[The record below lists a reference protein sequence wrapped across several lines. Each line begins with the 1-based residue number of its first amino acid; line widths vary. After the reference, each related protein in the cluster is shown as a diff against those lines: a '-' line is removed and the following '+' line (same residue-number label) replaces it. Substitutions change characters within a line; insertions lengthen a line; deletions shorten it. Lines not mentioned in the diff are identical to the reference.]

1 MGGGASKTVRSQAEP
16 GNEIQSPG
24 SDQKLIDMSNF
35 NRNGEVNNVSTGWNR
50 CKRIAARLYGQ
61 AIWMLVPLT
70 LYFCALMPIDTF
82 VPTQRSTK
90 RPAAL
95 PVSKQ
100 EAEAIRDEVERL
112 VESLIARNPIKLEYE
127 SSLESRSATDEIAA
141 IENYVGT
148 RLPEDIRYFVERFD
162 YFETGNGSIRL
173 LARRDMLD
181 YSRNTTSDCS
191 DFTQAPL
198 TINGECNHPAI
209 VLFDHNCLGVDAF
222 TGIIWAHDGGQMK
235 QVAPSFRAL
244 LRALDEKM
252 EQGEEPDWKALQIP

>member
-1 MGGGASKTVRSQAEP
+1 MSKLKPIENANRS
-16 GNEIQSPG
+16 
-24 SDQKLIDMSNF
+24 
-35 NRNGEVNNVSTGWNR
+35 WNR
-50 CKRIAARLYGQ
+50 CNGIAAGLYGQ
-61 AIWMLVPLT
+61 TIWLLVPLT
-70 LYFCALMPIDTF
+70 LYICALMPFDTF
-82 VPTQRSTK
+82 VPTQRSMK
-90 RPAAL
+90 RPAAS

-100 EAEAIRDEVERL
+100 EAEAIRDETERL
-112 VESLIARNPIKLEYE
+112 VESLMATNSTQLEFVG
-127 SSLESRSATDEIAA
+127 SLESRSATDEITA
-141 IENYVGT
+141 IENYVGA

-162 YFETGNGSIRL
+162 YFETGNGNIRL

-198 TINGECNHPAI
+198 TINGACDHPAI

-244 LRALDEKM
+244 LRALDEQM
-252 EQGEEPDWKALQIP
+252 EQGEEPDWKALKIP